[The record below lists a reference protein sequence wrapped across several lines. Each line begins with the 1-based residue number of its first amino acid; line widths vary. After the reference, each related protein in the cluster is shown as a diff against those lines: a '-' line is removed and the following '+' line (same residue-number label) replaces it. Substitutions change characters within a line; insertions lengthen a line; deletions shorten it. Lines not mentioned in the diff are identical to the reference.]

1 MKLPKFQ
8 YTTSPST
15 SRAQVTPVLRSAPTM
30 VTPVLRNPQAYMR
43 DPRAGQ
49 RNVQL
54 EAQAVLD
61 QAKPMQAAITGLLQV
76 GEVLAKADLEEKVAN
91 ATLDFKQKGETALSD
106 MKDSP
111 IGNTYT
117 TEDFLT
123 GSVITQYDPTHEKSF
138 LVFQTRV
145 MSDRDAIAETLPLGG
160 RAAFIRGTN
169 AYTSQL
175 LTEAAAVNQKQHVEY
190 LKGGALRA
198 LNKSDTPG
206 AVEDWASQDWVNIV
220 LGGEEVEKQRQKRL
234 DSLAVD
240 HFAFRIQKLDPE
252 AAETEIALQRI
263 ETELRTGN
271 QEISVT
277 TVDGQETVELYP
289 SEFAPYLNSENQG
302 KLLDAITKVR
312 DRINKIDAEK
322 RTEFLR
328 TTNAAVLENWRN
340 FNEES
345 FRKMLDDGSVD
356 TAGYD
361 RLLKAW
367 QNAKSEPITPN
378 DSTFLAMK
386 ADIASYPDDVILSRT
401 DITNDQ
407 KSTLL
412 GLRNTYDQGLLDW
425 SSKTNTA
432 GPQGYYALD
441 RLKRF
446 HNVSGM
452 DVQNVFLNSSQMK
465 EIKKTEN
472 EQAFDEDYTELV
484 DLMLSDTYTPE
495 QKPKAALDFVN
506 QKIAERTAAKNQDTT
521 ERDPAKDVALATA
534 IGQLTGNKF
543 NSSTVVNMPPGE
555 EREALVKGLN
565 ERGLPIPEFKK
576 EDGET
581 DPDEAT
587 SKPWWKVWQ

>member
-1 MKLPKFQ
+1 
-8 YTTSPST
+8 
-15 SRAQVTPVLRSAPTM
+15 
-30 VTPVLRNPQAYMR
+30 
-43 DPRAGQ
+43 
-49 RNVQL
+49 
-54 EAQAVLD
+54 
-61 QAKPMQAAITGLLQV
+61 
-76 GEVLAKADLEEKVAN
+76 
-91 ATLDFKQKGETALSD
+91 LDFKQKGETALSD

-111 IGNTYT
+111 IGKTYT

-138 LVFQTRV
+138 LVFQSRV

-198 LNKSDTPG
+198 LDKSDTPG

-240 HFAFRIQKLDPE
+240 HFAFRIQELDPE

-312 DRINKIDAEK
+312 DRINKIDADK
-322 RTEFLR
+322 RAEFLR

-356 TAGYD
+356 TTGYD
-361 RLLKAW
+361 RLLAAW

-378 DSTFLAMK
+378 DSTFLLMK
-386 ADIASYPDDVILSRT
+386 ADISSYTDDVILSRT
-401 DITNDQ
+401 DITNKQ

-412 GLRNTYDQGLLDW
+412 GLRNDYDKGLLDW
-425 SSKTNTA
+425 SSKTNPA

-446 HNVSGM
+446 HNVIVL
-452 DVQNVFLNSSQMK
+452 DVQNVFLNSAAIEKS
-465 EIKKTEN
+465 ES

-484 DLMLSDTYTPE
+484 DLMLSDTFTPE

-506 QKIAERTAAKNQDTT
+506 QKIAERTAAKNQDTKK
-521 ERDPAKDVALATA
+521 RDPAEDIALATA
-534 IGQLTGNKF
+534 IGQLTEHRF
-543 NSSTVVNMPPGE
+543 DSSTVVNMPPGE

-576 EDGET
+576 KDGED
-581 DPDEAT
+581 DPDEAIST
-587 SKPWWKVWQ
+587 PWWKVWQ